1 METLQWEADVDVTRS
16 KFKVTVLSLT
26 SFIAFLQNS
35 FAEMMEKG
43 KTKVTSV
50 FNFYHQNSN
59 NGGQVIDNSGREE
72 DHVIEPMIFI
82 EHQINE
88 DTAITGQITFDAWT
102 AASDT
107 KLDANT
113 GASGGDGIKNQARI
127 AANVGA
133 KQEKG
138 KWSYG
143 ANLGF
148 STEYDYQSI
157 NGSLNVA
164 RSFAQDNFTLGFGL
178 QYYMDQLSAFTDIS
192 NPNTAKIQTGL
203 DRKILATSIT
213 ASQILSP
220 IDIIQFDATFA
231 RSTGFLESTANTV
244 NIGGTRAVEQLPDS
258 RSRYAL
264 STKYVRA
271 LSKTSAINLSYRYY
285 FDQWEVDSHTTR
297 AAYLFELNED
307 EDFLEFFVRHNYQS
321 KVKYFADNFA
331 TAQDFMTSDSDMNRF
346 NSYEGGFY
354 LNQNYDD
361 KKLFG
366 IELENFSWNHGFVYY
381 TRTNGLRYG
390 YYQTSVSFEF

>member
-1 METLQWEADVDVTRS
+1 MDVTKNRV
-16 KFKVTVLSLT
+16 KFVLLSLT
-26 SFIAFLQNS
+26 SLISLIQNT

-59 NGGQVIDNSGREE
+59 DGGQVVDNSGREE

-88 DTAITGQITFDAWT
+88 DTAITGQVTFDAWT

-107 KLDANT
+107 KLDSYT
-113 GASGGDGIKNQARI
+113 GASGEEPIKNQARI
-127 AANVGA
+127 SANLGA
-133 KQEKG
+133 RQEKG

-143 ANLGF
+143 ANVGF
-148 STEYDYQSI
+148 SSEYDYQSI
-157 NGSLNVA
+157 NGSVNVS
-164 RSFAQDNFTLGFGL
+164 RSFAEDNFTLGFGL

-192 NPNTAKIQTGL
+192 NPAQAKITEGL
-203 DRKILATSIT
+203 NRKILASSIT

-244 NIGGTRAVEQLPDS
+244 NINGIRAVEQLPDS

-271 LSKTSAINLSYRYY
+271 LGETSAINLSYRYY
-285 FDQWEVDSHTTR
+285 FDQWEVSSHTTR
-297 AAYLFELNED
+297 AAYLFDINED
-307 EDFLEFFVRHNYQS
+307 EDFIELFVRHHYQD
-321 KVKYFADNFA
+321 KVEYFADSFSS
-331 TAQDFMTSDSDMNRF
+331 TQTFMTSDSDMNEF
-346 NSYEGGFY
+346 TSYEGGFY

-361 KKLFG
+361 KKVFG
-366 IELENFSWNHGFVYY
+366 VELENFSWNHGFVYY

>member
-1 METLQWEADVDVTRS
+1 MDVTKS
-16 KFKVTVLSLT
+16 KTKIVLLSLT
-26 SFIAFLQNS
+26 SFISLIQNT

-72 DHVIEPMIFI
+72 DNVIEPMIFI
-82 EHQINE
+82 EHQISE
-88 DTAITGQITFDAWT
+88 DTAVTGQIIFDAWT

-107 KLDANT
+107 KLDSNT
-113 GASGGDGIKNQARI
+113 GASGEEGIKNQARV
-127 AANVGA
+127 AANLGV

-143 ANLGF
+143 TNFGF
-148 STEYDYQSI
+148 SSEYDYQSI
-157 NGSLNVA
+157 NGSINVA
-164 RSFAQDNFTLGFGL
+164 RSFAKDNFTLGFGL

-192 NPNTAKIQTGL
+192 NPTTAKIQEGL
-203 DRKILATSIT
+203 DRKIIASSIT

-231 RSTGFLESTANTV
+231 RSSGFLESTANTV
-244 NIGGTRAVEQLPDS
+244 NIAGTRAVEQLPDS

-271 LSKTSAINLSYRYY
+271 LSDTSALNLSYRYY
-285 FDQWEVDSHTTR
+285 FDQWDVNAHTTR
-297 AAYLFELNED
+297 LAYLFDLNED

-321 KVKYFADNFA
+321 KVQYFEDNFA
-331 TAQDFMTSDSDMNRF
+331 SAREFMTSDSDMNRF
-346 NSYEGGFY
+346 HSYEGGVY
-354 LNQNYDD
+354 LSQNYEDSS
-361 KKLFG
+361 LFG
-366 IELENFSWNHGFVYY
+366 LEIENVSWNHGFVYY

>member
-1 METLQWEADVDVTRS
+1 VGVTRQRI
-16 KFKVTVLSLT
+16 KFFLVSLLSFFSTLHH
-26 SFIAFLQNS
+26 AL
-35 FAEMMEKG
+35 AEMMEKG
-43 KTKVTSV
+43 KSKVTTV

-59 NGGQVIDNSGREE
+59 NGGQVVDNSGREE

-88 DTAITGQITFDAWT
+88 DTAITGQVTFDAWT

-107 KLDANT
+107 KLDTYT
-113 GASGGDGIKNQARI
+113 GASGEDSIKNQARI
-127 AANVGA
+127 AANLGVR
-133 KQEKG
+133 QEKG

-148 STEYDYQSI
+148 STEYDYQSL
-157 NGSLNVA
+157 NGSFNIA
-164 RSFAQDNFTLGFGL
+164 RSFAKDNFTLGWGV

-192 NPNTAKIQTGL
+192 NPRAAQIQEGL
-203 DRKILATSIT
+203 DRKILATSLT

-258 RSRYAL
+258 RSRYAFT
-264 STKYVRA
+264 TKYVRA
-271 LSKTSAINLSYRYY
+271 LSETTGLNLSYRYY
-285 FDQWEVDSHTTR
+285 FDQWNVDSHTTR
-297 AAYLFELNED
+297 AAYLFELNDD
-307 EDFLEFFVRHNYQS
+307 EDFIETFVRHHYQS
-321 KVKYFADNFA
+321 KVQYFADQFS
-331 TAQDFMTSDSDMNRF
+331 TPQTFMTSDSDMNQF
-346 NSYEGGFY
+346 NSYEAGFY
-354 LNQNYDD
+354 LNQNYNDQ
-361 KKLFG
+361 KLFG
-366 IELENFSWNHGFVYY
+366 LELENFSWNHGFVYY

>member
-1 METLQWEADVDVTRS
+1 MDVTKNRI
-16 KFKVTVLSLT
+16 KFILLSLS
-26 SFIAFLQNS
+26 SFISLIQNT

-43 KTKVTSV
+43 RTKVTSV

-59 NGGQVIDNSGREE
+59 NGGQVVDNSGREE
-72 DHVIEPMIFI
+72 DHVIEPMVFI
-82 EHQINE
+82 EHQIKE
-88 DTAITGQITFDAWT
+88 DTAISGQLTFDAWT

-107 KLDANT
+107 KIDSYT

-127 AANVGA
+127 SANLGA
-133 KQEKG
+133 RQEKG

-143 ANLGF
+143 ANFGF

-157 NGSLNVA
+157 NGSVNIS
-164 RSFAQDNFTLGFGL
+164 RSFAEDNFTLGFGL

-192 NPNTAKIQTGL
+192 NPSQAQITTGL
-203 DRKILATSIT
+203 DRKILASSIT

-244 NIGGTRAVEQLPDS
+244 RVNGVRAVEQLPDS

-271 LSKTSAINLSYRYY
+271 LGESSALNLSYRYY
-285 FDQWEVDSHTTR
+285 FDQWDVSSHTTR
-297 AAYLFELNED
+297 AAYLFDLNED
-307 EDFLEFFVRHNYQS
+307 EDFIELFVRHHYQD
-321 KVKYFADNFA
+321 KVEYFSDNFSS
-331 TAQDFMTSDSDMNRF
+331 AQTFMTSDSDMNEF
-346 NSYEGGFY
+346 TSYEGGIY

-361 KKLFG
+361 KKVFG
-366 IELENFSWNHGFVYY
+366 VDLENFSWNHGFVYY